1 MRIPVWLRRLPVIV
15 AMGLLL
21 LPWATLAVNRTG
33 WASIPEPALSGMEE
47 AVPNP
52 VLDGHGVLSGSYQ
65 KAFTAY
71 FGRNLPVLA
80 DAVLLKNQV
89 YYSLLHQSGVE
100 AVVIGKHR
108 QLYEPVYVAEYC
120 DRNIAAIH
128 DRAEGWA
135 ARLARMQGWYAA
147 QGKVFVYLMTP
158 SKAATYP
165 QYLPTNIPCYAKPAD
180 QVGFGPAWRQ
190 ILDEHGVRYID
201 GAAITRDAR
210 GHYPFEMFPLGG
222 THWNDVAAA
231 LTTQAMVRQVNAAP
245 TPWKLAP
252 FTFTWTM
259 VPPFFVALDL
269 TNLINVPWPRLDFP
283 VPVVDV
289 VAAKPAGCRPVN
301 IGFVGGSFSYE
312 VMWLLMKLPCP
323 PTIDFYSYFSLE
335 HTVFPGDIRT
345 PVDPAQ
351 RQAELLQRADIVI
364 LEENESAMIRSYHG
378 PTFYGMAEAVFGG
391 R

>member
-1 MRIPVWLRRLPVIV
+1 MGAPAWLRRLPVVV

-21 LPWATLAVNRTG
+21 LPWVTLAVGRAG
-33 WASIPEPALSGMEE
+33 WDLIPQPVLSGMET

-52 VLDGHGVLSGSYQ
+52 VLDGWGVWSGSYQ

-71 FGRNLPVLA
+71 FGRALPVLA
-80 DAVLLKNQV
+80 DAVLLKNQI
-89 YYSLLHQSGVE
+89 YYTLLHQSGVE

-135 ARLARMQGWYAA
+135 ARLARLQEWYAA

-165 QYLPTNIPCYAKPAD
+165 QYLPTNIPCYARPAD
-180 QVGFGPAWRQ
+180 QLGFDAAWRRV
-190 ILDEHGVRYID
+190 LDAHGVRYVD

-210 GHYPFEMFPLGG
+210 GQYPFEMFPLGG

-231 LTTQAMVRQVNAAP
+231 LTTHAVVRQIDAAP
-245 TPWKLAP
+245 MRWKLAP
-252 FTFTWTM
+252 FTFRWTM
-259 VPPFFVALDL
+259 VKPFFVALDL

-283 VPVVDV
+283 VPVVEL
-289 VAAKPAGCRPVN
+289 VAPAPVACAPVQ

-312 VMWLLMKLPCP
+312 VMWLLEKLPCA

-335 HTVFPGDIRT
+335 HTVFPGDVRT

-351 RQAELLQRADIVI
+351 RQAALLQRADVVI

-378 PTFYGMAEAVFGG
+378 PTFYGLAEMVFGEP
-391 R
+391 

>member
-1 MRIPVWLRRLPVIV
+1 MRAPLWLRRLPVAV

-21 LPWATLAVNRTG
+21 LPWATLALSRWVL
-33 WASIPEPALSGMEE
+33 IPEPVLSGME
-47 AVPNP
+47 APVPNP
-52 VLDGHGVLSGSYQ
+52 ALDAHGVMSGSYQ

-71 FGRNLPVLA
+71 FDRNLPVLA
-80 DAVLLKNQV
+80 DAVLLKNQI
-89 YYSLLHQSGVE
+89 YYSLLHQSGVG

-128 DRAEGWA
+128 DRAEHWA
-135 ARLARMQGWYAA
+135 ANLARMQAWYAA
-147 QGKVFVYLMTP
+147 QGKVFVYLITP

-165 QYLPTNIPCYAKPAD
+165 QYLPANIPCYAKPAD

-190 ILDEHGVRYID
+190 ILDAHGVRSVD
-201 GAAITRDAR
+201 GAAITRAAK

-231 LTTQAMVRQVNAAP
+231 LATQAVVQQVDAAP
-245 TPWKLAP
+245 MPWKLQP

-283 VPVVDV
+283 VPVVDL
-289 VAAKPAGCRPVN
+289 AAPKPPGCTPVN

-312 VMWLLMKLPCP
+312 VMWTLMKLPCA
-323 PTIDFYSYFSLE
+323 PTIDFYSYFELE
-335 HTVFPGDIRT
+335 HTVFPGDIRI
-345 PVDPAQ
+345 PIDRQQ
-351 RQAELLQRADIVI
+351 RQAELLQRANVVI
-364 LEENESAMIRSYHG
+364 LEENESMMIRSNHG
-378 PTFYGMAEAVFGG
+378 PAFYGMVEAMFGE

>member
-1 MRIPVWLRRLPVIV
+1 MPIWIRRLPIV
-15 AMGLLL
+15 MAMALLL
-21 LPWATLAVNRTG
+21 LPGATWAVDRLG
-33 WASIPEPALSGMEE
+33 WLIPQPVLSGMEDVV
-47 AVPNP
+47 ARP
-52 VLDGHGVLSGSYQ
+52 VLDGHGVWSGSYQ

-71 FGRNLPVLA
+71 FGRALPVLA

-89 YYSLLHQSGVE
+89 YYTLLHQSGVD

-120 DRNIAAIH
+120 DRNIAALH
-128 DRAEGWA
+128 EQAEIWA
-135 ARLARMQGWYAA
+135 AQLARLQGWYAA

-165 QYLPTNIPCYAKPAD
+165 QYLPTNIPCYANPAD
-180 QVGFGPAWRQ
+180 QTGFGPAWRAV
-190 ILDEHGVRYID
+190 LDAHGVRYVD

-231 LTTQAMVRQVNAAP
+231 LTTQAVVHQVNAAP
-245 TPWKLAP
+245 AAWKLAP
-252 FTFTWTM
+252 FNFSWTM

-283 VPVVDV
+283 IPQ
-289 VAAKPAGCRPVN
+289 VALAAAPLATCRPVN

-312 VMWLLMKLPCP
+312 VMWLLEKLPCP
-323 PTIDFYSYFSLE
+323 PTIDFYSYFALE
-335 HTVFPGDIRT
+335 HTVFPGDART

-351 RQAELLQRADIVI
+351 RQAELLQRADVVI
-364 LEENESAMIRSYHG
+364 LEENEASMIRSYHG
-378 PTFYGMAEAVFGG
+378 PTFYDLAAMVFGE